1 MKRPWL
7 GSARLRP
14 IRRAIGHRTHVVLL
28 LALFGVAGSPWPVLA
43 RTVDLHPAAH
53 SNPTGN
59 EAPFTRPCGGKGTVA
74 QRARLATA
82 RRSLLALAQT
92 LNLQPGKYETISEI
106 SMPGSPVKPSPTTGT
121 ACITAKDVEGRWGQN
136 LPSAPG
142 STCTVS
148 DYHQDGNKVTLT
160 RTCTGQDTVTQRGEV
175 TFAGTSY
182 SGVWEMTNSSGRTWT
197 VRFTAKRI
205 GECSS

>member
-1 MKRPWL
+1 
-7 GSARLRP
+7 
-14 IRRAIGHRTHVVLL
+14 
-28 LALFGVAGSPWPVLA
+28 
-43 RTVDLHPAAH
+43 
-53 SNPTGN
+53 
-59 EAPFTRPCGGKGTVA
+59 
-74 QRARLATA
+74 
-82 RRSLLALAQT
+82 
-92 LNLQPGKYETISEI
+92 
-106 SMPGSPVKPSPTTGT
+106 MPGSPVKPSPTTGT